1 MTSQT
6 VQILNKIGL
15 HARPASM
22 LVTAAGR
29 YKSDIT
35 IINRDRS
42 ATAKSIINLLALRV
56 KMNDI
61 VTIHADGEDE
71 KEAVTAL
78 VELINSKFG
87 EE

>member
-1 MTSQT
+1 MTSQK

-22 LVTAAGR
+22 LVTTAGK
-29 YKSDIT
+29 YQSDIT
-35 IINRDRS
+35 VINGERS
-42 ATAKSIINLLALRV
+42 ATARSMINLLSLRV

-61 VTIHADGEDE
+61 ITIQADGDDE
-71 KEAVTAL
+71 EQAIAAL

-87 EE
+87 ED

>member
-6 VQILNKIGL
+6 VQIINKIGL

-22 LVTAAGR
+22 LITTAGK
-29 YKSDIT
+29 YQSEIT
-35 IINRDRS
+35 ITNGERS
-42 ATAKSIINLLALRV
+42 ATAKSMINLLALRV

-61 VTIHADGEDE
+61 VSIQADGNDE

-78 VELINSKFG
+78 VKLINSKFG